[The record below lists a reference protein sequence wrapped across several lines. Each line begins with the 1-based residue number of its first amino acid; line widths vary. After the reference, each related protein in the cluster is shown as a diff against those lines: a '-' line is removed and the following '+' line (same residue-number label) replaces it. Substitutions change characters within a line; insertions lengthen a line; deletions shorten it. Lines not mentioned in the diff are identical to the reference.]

1 MSHFTV
7 GVIVPN
13 NLEAAAI
20 EAKIAELFAPYDE
33 GLDVPEYDAKC
44 WCIGRHA
51 EKVGTEEA
59 DRVHGSWEAQKAAFH
74 ETPEYLARKAEPD
87 YEAWMD
93 EKMNALYQ
101 AFVKD
106 FRLAWNKTK
115 LETAQV
121 QPDYQKPDPE
131 CNSCHGT
138 GTYRTTYNPQ
148 SQWDWYVIGG
158 RWDGEL
164 IETPRDDGK
173 GGFNHGDEH
182 HQLQNNSCPVAE
194 LVQRWDAG
202 KPYLFFA
209 LVTPDGVWH
218 ERANMGW
225 WGMTSDEMPKEAWEQ
240 QSIDIY
246 RRYADGHDIVQLDAH
261 I

>member
-13 NLEAAAI
+13 TLEAAAI
-20 EAKIAELFAPYDE
+20 EGRIAEMLEPYSENLQVD
-33 GLDVPEYDAKC
+33 EYDHKC

-51 EKVGTEEA
+51 QKVGEQEA
-59 DRVHGSWEAQKAAFH
+59 DRLVGTWDAQRDAFFQ
-74 ETPEYLARKAEPD
+74 TPEYLAREAEPD
-87 YEAWMD
+87 FSEWMD
-93 EKMNALYQ
+93 EKAKALWQ
-101 AFVKD
+101 AFTKE
-106 FRLAWNKTK
+106 FSHAYKKQALA
-115 LETAQV
+115 TAQA

-131 CNSCHGT
+131 CDSCHGT

-158 RWDGEL
+158 RWDGNL
-164 IETPRDDGK
+164 IETPRDDGQH
-173 GGFNHGDEH
+173 GFNHGTEH
-182 HQLQNNSCPVAE
+182 HQLQNNSCPLSE